1 MDRDWLTLS
10 LSKRWNVA
18 RVTSEVSSSP
28 MVKAWA
34 GAVAG
39 DGTPAIDSLVVA
51 VVAAKDSPARPNT
64 DNAVFDR
71 LALARFI
78 RDMGTSI
85 PIRLKN

>member
-1 MDRDWLTLS
+1 
-10 LSKRWNVA
+10 
-18 RVTSEVSSSP
+18 
-28 MVKAWA
+28 
-34 GAVAG
+34 VAG
-39 DGTPAIDSLVVA
+39 DGTPATDSLVVA

-71 LALARFI
+71 LALARFT